1 MEKRKTHVHRIESL
15 SFLMYSK
22 STSHSFCINTS
33 NRQIL
38 FLGGTVG
45 CVTIGGSIG
54 SYSLEISLWR
64 YCCAAAGGGH
74 GCGGAAAAA
83 DGSCGGGGG
92 CRWCCSAYTVKAACE
107 SSAPR
112 VRPWCRLLGCVY
124 RSDTWRSIWSLLL
137 VVLPWGKV
145 RCRCKTAD
153 TTCFRRA
160 RTCSWKAP
168 LFLGQYSSRPRK
180 QYTEDAD
187 AEDDDEDDDG
197 ELLL

>member
-1 MEKRKTHVHRIESL
+1 MLLEKRKTHVHRIESL

-64 YCCAAAGGGH
+64 YGSAAAGGGH
-74 GCGGAAAAA
+74 KCGAAAAA
-83 DGSCGGGGG
+83 GGSGGGGG
-92 CRWCCSAYTVKAACE
+92 CRCSAYTVKAACE

-112 VRPWCRLLGCVY
+112 VRP
-124 RSDTWRSIWSLLL
+124 
-137 VVLPWGKV
+137 
-145 RCRCKTAD
+145 
-153 TTCFRRA
+153 
-160 RTCSWKAP
+160 
-168 LFLGQYSSRPRK
+168 
-180 QYTEDAD
+180 
-187 AEDDDEDDDG
+187 
-197 ELLL
+197 